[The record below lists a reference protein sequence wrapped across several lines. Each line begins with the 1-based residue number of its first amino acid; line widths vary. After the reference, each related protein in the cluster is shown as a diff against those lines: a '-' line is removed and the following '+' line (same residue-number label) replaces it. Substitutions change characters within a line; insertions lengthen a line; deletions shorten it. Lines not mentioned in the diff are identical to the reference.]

1 MTQKDGSPEA
11 SEGPYWSEELLAVL
25 VVGLGDETQARETL
39 EGIIQQALSGR
50 ALQGISEEALASY
63 LSNLYERIAESVRPS
78 PRTAWARRGLSA
90 HAPPPGQEC
99 AGEHQLLPLCPFVLV
114 LLPCTVLFCQIRV

>member
-1 MTQKDGSPEA
+1 MPQAG
-11 SEGPYWSEELLAVL
+11 VL
-25 VVGLGDETQARETL
+25 RQEYPPPKF
-39 EGIIQQALSGR
+39 ALRST
-50 ALQGISEEALASY
+50 ALPPSLTCPPP
-63 LSNLYERIAESVRPS
+63 PS

-99 AGEHQLLPLCPFVLV
+99 AGERQLLPLCPFVLV